1 MSKTINIIGA
11 GLAGSEAA
19 LYLLKKGYIVNL
31 YEMKPKK
38 YSPAHKS
45 ENFAELVCSNSFKS
59 EDITTASGLLKQ
71 ELKILGAKLVNFA
84 HETQVPSGNSL
95 SVDRELFSQMVTDE
109 LKKQKS
115 LNLHLGEV
123 TEFDVNLPTIIA
135 TGPLTS
141 DALSQYIKN
150 IFGQNQMHFFDAIA
164 PIIESDSLDYE
175 NCYFANRY
183 DKGYSKDFI
192 NCPINKE
199 EYTAFY
205 NALVNA
211 ESAKLKDFENEKFFE
226 GCMPVEVLAKR
237 GFDALRFGPLKPVGL
252 TDPKTGRYPY
262 AVVQLR
268 KENLQSLSYNM
279 VGFQTNLTYKAQ
291 KEVFRLIPALKNA
304 NFLRYGVMHKN
315 SYISAPTIL
324 NKHFQT
330 KKYPNIFI
338 AGQLSGVEGYVES
351 MASGLVSAINL
362 DRYIKKLP
370 LINFTTSTIIGGL
383 SHYISTSSEKDF
395 QPMGSN
401 MGLLKPLEE
410 TIKNKKEK
418 NAKLAQISI
427 NIMENIKIE
436 L

>member
-109 LKKQKS
+109 LKKHKS

-192 NCPINKE
+192 NCPMNKE

-211 ESAKLKDFENEKFFE
+211 ESAKLKDFENEKVFE